1 MPTDGRIK
9 FPKSLWLCAHLTDEM
24 LYFVVKA
31 VAEFEGD
38 VRVVLHRLDVFF
50 IGFGMKNMRLHR

>member
-1 MPTDGRIK
+1 MPAGGWIK
-9 FPKSLWLCAHLTDEM
+9 LPESLWLRTHLADEM
-24 LYFVVKA
+24 PYFVMKA

-38 VRVVLHRLDVFF
+38 VRVVLHCLDIFF